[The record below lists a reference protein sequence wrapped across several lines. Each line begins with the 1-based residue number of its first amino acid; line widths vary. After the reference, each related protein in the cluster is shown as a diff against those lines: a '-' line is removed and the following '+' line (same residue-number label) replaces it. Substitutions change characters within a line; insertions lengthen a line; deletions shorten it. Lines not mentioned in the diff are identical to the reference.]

1 MQYPCNEF
9 LSALL
14 IGRAARFFTLAFLGR
29 VYGQQMTSFFSRHYR
44 PLLYLLISLAVS
56 SASEPSSIS
65 NRTDRRS
72 NAAWAKHAKVRVCRV

>member
-29 VYGQQMTSFFSRHYR
+29 VYRQQMISFFSWHYR
-44 PLLYLLISLAVS
+44 PLLYLLISLAVTSGIGAFFYFKSYRPTKQRRMGKARQS
-56 SASEPSSIS
+56 S
-65 NRTDRRS
+65 RL
-72 NAAWAKHAKVRVCRV
+72 